1 MHCATF
7 NEYCFSGGPKLTE
20 CCCEKKMLLDFLP
33 LFLLMQGFCRAEIAR
48 SVDTS
53 LPATSI
59 GLYLKSLVRRELSFE
74 HLQDLSNALGKTK
87 DAEKPK
93 DVNEII
99 ADTAKKLDF
108 KMTLLQDF
116 LTNMTNKLSASCFH
130 TQNLSKET
138 KLPQPCCSNN
148 PDMIYSQSCSVIHL
162 GFNGTRIAKLAADVF
177 HSSKTIQGV
186 VRSFFMTKDRTTHLE
201 FPAAQACGQQGE

>member
-1 MHCATF
+1 
-7 NEYCFSGGPKLTE
+7 
-20 CCCEKKMLLDFLP
+20 MLLDFLP

-48 SVDTS
+48 TVDTS

-93 DVNEII
+93 DINEIV
-99 ADTAKKLDF
+99 ADAAKKLDF

-116 LTNMTNKLSASCFH
+116 LTNMTNKLYGFYVCILCMYSICVVHVFYAFY
-130 TQNLSKET
+130 LS
-138 KLPQPCCSNN
+138 
-148 PDMIYSQSCSVIHL
+148 IY
-162 GFNGTRIAKLAADVF
+162 
-177 HSSKTIQGV
+177 
-186 VRSFFMTKDRTTHLE
+186 
-201 FPAAQACGQQGE
+201 